1 MRFFLILG
9 LALAGLMGLATAKPG
24 EHEKIVACYW
34 GTWSFYR
41 TGDGQFDVDDIDPTL
56 CTHGFYGF
64 ADLNNVTWKMVP
76 YDPWYDQAPGDP
88 GCVPDPANCNYDS
101 YRRFVALK
109 EKNPDFVPMLSIGGW
124 NSGSGRFSMMAKD
137 SVRRKTFIDSV
148 VPFLQL
154 YGFEGLD
161 FDWEYPGDR
170 EGSDPDNDKENFS
183 ILIEELGAELKKHNL
198 LLSAAVSP
206 SWKKVDVGYDV
217 PRISKVFDF
226 INVMCYDYHGWW
238 PQVFTGHNSPMY
250 PRPEDNMYESHPGY
264 FFNTFNT
271 IMHWI
276 ERGAPR
282 EKLVM
287 GLPLY
292 GRGFQLNKTEEHGL
306 YCPAKDGIP
315 AGPYTLQ
322 VGIWGFQEIQQA
334 LHNDTLPWLPGA
346 TPKNWDIVV
355 DDCYRAPYA
364 VNGPYWIGYD
374 DLDSFRMKAKFVNHL
389 DIAGAMVWS
398 VDTDDFRG
406 DFHDETFPLLRVV
419 HDTFANGETYD
430 PETESCTG
438 TAPMCDLFTTT
449 TEEPTTTT
457 PAPTT
462 TTTPASHACTEHNE
476 VIAYP
481 GNCHKY
487 FMCIEQEDGGFK
499 VNEYTCGDWVFDPHV
514 SSCVDPD
521 LPGNENLCDV

>member
-1 MRFFLILG
+1 
-9 LALAGLMGLATAKPG
+9 
-24 EHEKIVACYW
+24 
-34 GTWSFYR
+34 
-41 TGDGQFDVDDIDPTL
+41 
-56 CTHGFYGF
+56 
-64 ADLNNVTWKMVP
+64 
-76 YDPWYDQAPGDP
+76 
-88 GCVPDPANCNYDS
+88 
-101 YRRFVALK
+101 
-109 EKNPDFVPMLSIGGW
+109 
-124 NSGSGRFSMMAKD
+124 
-137 SVRRKTFIDSV
+137 
-148 VPFLQL
+148 
-154 YGFEGLD
+154 
-161 FDWEYPGDR
+161 
-170 EGSDPDNDKENFS
+170 
-183 ILIEELGAELKKHNL
+183 
-198 LLSAAVSP
+198 
-206 SWKKVDVGYDV
+206 
-217 PRISKVFDF
+217 
-226 INVMCYDYHGWW
+226 
-238 PQVFTGHNSPMY
+238 MY